1 MVVSERRTLG
11 ARSLSLYSLWS
22 VDVDQLKYQQ
32 FSYNIFCVLL
42 DIVDNLSIS
51 IMTLGDDKV
60 LNTWDTWCIRQRYET
75 DRINEGK
82 GRQKRVKCDH

>member
-51 IMTLGDDKV
+51 IMTLGDDKI
-60 LNTWDTWCIRQRYET
+60 LNTWGTW
-75 DRINEGK
+75 
-82 GRQKRVKCDH
+82 